1 MILVLSGSTD
11 LSSHEGFSQPVL
23 CNTKSAGTAAMKVAT
38 TLDFRGLL
46 SRSMQP
52 PSDTKVIRFGRAAQ
66 YYVGSVTTNR
76 NPPNSEVEQNHHRA
90 IHSARVVSFMLWWVL
105 SIPVG
110 DSNLKPCFYD
120 DVDTPSVSGDHGF
133 RRTPIRLL
141 HYGATKMRAIMK
153 LSTLYCQT
161 CKHWKP
167 SLSLHWTAIH
177 NA

>member
-1 MILVLSGSTD
+1 
-11 LSSHEGFSQPVL
+11 
-23 CNTKSAGTAAMKVAT
+23 MKVAT

-76 NPPNSEVEQNHHRA
+76 NPPNSEAEQNHHRA
-90 IHSARVVSFMLWWVL
+90 IHSTRVVFFMPWWVL

-133 RRTPIRLL
+133 RRTPIHWHLL
-141 HYGATKMRAIMK
+141 HHGATKMWAIMN
-153 LSTLYCQT
+153 LSTLCCQT
-161 CKHWKP
+161 CKR
-167 SLSLHWTAIH
+167 WTQSKLVLDSH
-177 NA
+177 SQCLKCGRRVPMELQ